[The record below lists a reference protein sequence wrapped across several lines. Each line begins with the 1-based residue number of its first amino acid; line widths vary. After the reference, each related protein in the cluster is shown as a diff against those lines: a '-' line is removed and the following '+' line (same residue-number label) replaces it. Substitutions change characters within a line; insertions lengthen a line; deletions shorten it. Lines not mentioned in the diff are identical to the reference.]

1 MELSE
6 KVEAVDPRHSAEVEA
21 AAVCPR
27 RRCLAGDLLDGAEL
41 QSLSGEVQLGTVAAE
56 GREAVGR
63 RYPLQK
69 LLRGAPGRGRR
80 NYGAAA

>member
-6 KVEAVDPRHSAEVEA
+6 KVEAVDPRHATEVEA

-27 RRCLAGDLLDGAEL
+27 RRCLAGDVLDGAEL

-56 GREAVGR
+56 R
-63 RYPLQK
+63 R
-69 LLRGAPGRGRR
+69 
-80 NYGAAA
+80 

>member
-6 KVEAVDPRHSAEVEA
+6 KVEAVDPRHAAEVEA
-21 AAVCPR
+21 TAVCPR

-56 GREAVGR
+56 R
-63 RYPLQK
+63 R
-69 LLRGAPGRGRR
+69 
-80 NYGAAA
+80 